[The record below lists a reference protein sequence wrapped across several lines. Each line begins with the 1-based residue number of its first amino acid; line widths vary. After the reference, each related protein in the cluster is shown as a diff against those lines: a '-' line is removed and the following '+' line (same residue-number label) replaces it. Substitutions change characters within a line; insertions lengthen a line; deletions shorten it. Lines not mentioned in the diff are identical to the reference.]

1 MNGQLVIKD
10 EQIKALQIQ
19 LNILTNCLNDETK
32 ALSAEPALHA
42 GTMQKQ
48 FAKQCNIDGQFE
60 SRGHKQLKK
69 SFLSKLFERKK

>member
-32 ALSAEPALHA
+32 SLSAEPALHA

-48 FAKQCNIDGQFE
+48 FAKPCNIDGQFK
-60 SRGHKQLKK
+60 SRGNKQLKK
-69 SFLSKLFERKK
+69 KFFSILFERKK